1 MKPFALAFLLVAF
14 SALARAQAVAPEGE
28 NGNIEAERARI
39 SAERTKAEAG
49 FLVEDA
55 ACYKKFAV
63 NSCLAKV
70 NTRRRAMIA
79 DLRRQE
85 ILLNDEE
92 RRIKGADQIRK
103 TEEKSSPERQ
113 QEASDRRAKG
123 IEDHQSR
130 LDREKSQQQDRATAQ
145 SGEKAAREASAERL
159 KANQEKA
166 RARTDKQAAAAEEA
180 KKFNE
185 RQKEAQ
191 ERRAQHEADQ
201 LKRTK
206 PPAKSLPLPE

>member
-1 MKPFALAFLLVAF
+1 MKPLALAFFLAIL
-14 SALARAQAVAPEGE
+14 SALASAQAVAPEGG
-28 NGNIEAERARI
+28 NVNIEAERARI

-63 NSCLAKV
+63 NSCLGKV
-70 NTRRRAMIA
+70 NARRRAMIA

-85 ILLNDEE
+85 IFLNDEE
-92 RRIKGADQIRK
+92 RRIKGAEQIRK
-103 TEEKSSPERQ
+103 TEEKASPEKQ

-123 IEDHQSR
+123 LEDHQSR

-145 SGEKAAREASAERL
+145 SGEKAAREATAQRP

-166 RARTDKQAAAAEEA
+166 RARTDKQAGAAEEA

-191 ERRAQHEADQ
+191 ERRVQHDADQ
-201 LKRTK
+201 LKLAK